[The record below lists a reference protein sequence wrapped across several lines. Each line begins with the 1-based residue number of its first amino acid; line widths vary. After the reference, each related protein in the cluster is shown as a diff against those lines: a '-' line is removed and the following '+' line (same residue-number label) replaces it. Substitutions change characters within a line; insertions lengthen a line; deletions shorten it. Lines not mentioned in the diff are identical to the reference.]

1 MIHPLNMRP
10 AHTFSSQ
17 PRPRADNVVNLMDA
31 LKRSIASEAS
41 KGKKPRKASVGQ
53 KEMLLPIEGKK
64 PAAKKGP
71 KARKGHRAPEGGM
84 IGAKR
89 HVQPRCPA
97 HSLATRL
104 E

>member
-1 MIHPLNMRP
+1 
-10 AHTFSSQ
+10 
-17 PRPRADNVVNLMDA
+17 MDA

-64 PAAKKGP
+64 PAAKKAPSPKGP
-71 KARKGHRAPEGGM
+71 PGAGRRDV

>member
-1 MIHPLNMRP
+1 MRP

-17 PRPRADNVVNLMDA
+17 PRLRADNVVNLMDA

>member
-64 PAAKKGP
+64 PAAKKAQ
-71 KARKGHRAPEGGM
+71 ARKGHRAPEGGM
-84 IGAKR
+84 
-89 HVQPRCPA
+89 
-97 HSLATRL
+97 
-104 E
+104 

>member
-64 PAAKKGP
+64 PAAKKAQ
-71 KARKGHRAPEGGM
+71 ARKGHRAPAGGM